1 MYGRTSGC
9 GEPDSVVGRPR
20 LYQRADPP
28 FGAFQRKRFSF
39 ASRLGRAEAAAK
51 RVVADP
57 ARNRQHRKGSELSG
71 KITHQ
76 EMELLDVALVERDFA
91 SEGDRRETDSEAEE
105 PPLPPDERARAPE
118 RSQFKIGW
126 KRGGRDLAQVVCPL
140 QADAL
145 RQLRVL
151 LHVFFDKGTR
161 GRAGL
166 ARKIDRQEIQDHF
179 PRNVHFPPPSLT
191 FMIGLAIHFVSQPA
205 RDEPGRSSLSLP
217 QEKYPVPVRSLH
229 TAFRPP
235 RALAAQPG

>member
-9 GEPDSVVGRPR
+9 GEPDSVAGRTR

-76 EMELLDVALVERDFA
+76 EMELFEVALVERDFA

-105 PPLPPDERARAPE
+105 PPLPADERARAPE

-166 ARKIDRQEIQDHF
+166 ARKIERQEIQDNF
-179 PRNVHFPPPSLT
+179 PSYVHSPPRSLALILSA
-191 FMIGLAIHFVSQPA
+191 FMDFASQPA
-205 RDEPGRSSLSLP
+205 PDVPGRSSLSL
-217 QEKYPVPVRSLH
+217 
-229 TAFRPP
+229 
-235 RALAAQPG
+235 